1 MFVPNIPYAFISSA
15 LTFWFPVI
23 IMLAVYYKVYR
34 EAMKQKKSMERTNN
48 IRAIPVN
55 RNLVKNSF
63 EIDKTTTE
71 LLEQEPH
78 KANTISPAELDTNG
92 PGEPRPS
99 QAKRISLETAM
110 MDARM
115 KARNSIFV
123 TSGTNILEGDDTMGS
138 LIIVQQFLTNSA
150 LKERKKVNTSWRKEH
165 KAFVTLGV
173 VMGTFI
179 LCWLP
184 FFIWYLTTTICGEAC
199 YCPPE
204 LVSVLF
210 WIGKTVSQSVW
221 QLTEKFRKLKLTF
234 ISNDSEVEYFD

>member
-1 MFVPNIPYAFISSA
+1 
-15 LTFWFPVI
+15 
-23 IMLAVYYKVYR
+23 
-34 EAMKQKKSMERTNN
+34 
-48 IRAIPVN
+48 
-55 RNLVKNSF
+55 
-63 EIDKTTTE
+63 
-71 LLEQEPH
+71 
-78 KANTISPAELDTNG
+78 
-92 PGEPRPS
+92 
-99 QAKRISLETAM
+99 M

-210 WIGKTVSQSVW
+210 WIGKTVSVAID
-221 QLTEKFRKLKLTF
+221 R
-234 ISNDSEVEYFD
+234 EV

>member
-1 MFVPNIPYAFISSA
+1 
-15 LTFWFPVI
+15 
-23 IMLAVYYKVYR
+23 
-34 EAMKQKKSMERTNN
+34 
-48 IRAIPVN
+48 
-55 RNLVKNSF
+55 
-63 EIDKTTTE
+63 
-71 LLEQEPH
+71 
-78 KANTISPAELDTNG
+78 
-92 PGEPRPS
+92 
-99 QAKRISLETAM
+99 
-110 MDARM
+110 
-115 KARNSIFV
+115 
-123 TSGTNILEGDDTMGS
+123 MGS

-210 WIGKTVSQSVW
+210 WIGKTVSQSVC